1 MAEAALFM
9 PKKKRGGAAARRPT
23 AGPPIAGPST
33 SIAGTTLPRK
43 QVGPPKPTLP
53 TSQPSIP
60 LISSSSNA
68 NGETKPNPYITEMK
82 LYSTDPNTR
91 TRSNLMK
98 FMSARDFDPVNIT
111 KPIYMNR
118 KQPGTKE
125 LPIHALNDEGKIVGK
140 YLYDEA
146 GQPVIAANGH
156 PVIEKKDV
164 GLDPDMVGNAPGT
177 KRKLKKGVKEV
188 FHQDLSIVRMKRE
201 EATPWVLETGKP
213 KPEGQA
219 QALGHVP
226 EHWVG
231 RMIEQNSL
239 PTVLLVND
247 GRLESGFEIIPLGR
261 TYRFTPERPFKT
273 LDADAANKLVCL
285 DACCSGGNH

>member
-1 MAEAALFM
+1 MSEVGLFM
-9 PKKKRGGAAARRPT
+9 PKKKKGVANRQART
-23 AGPPIAGPST
+23 GPPIAGPSS

-53 TSQPSIP
+53 TASQPSIP
-60 LISSSSNA
+60 SNSSSA
-68 NGETKPNPYITEMK
+68 NGDVKPNPHITEIK
-82 LYSTDPNTR
+82 LYSTDPGTSI
-91 TRSNLMK
+91 RSNLMK
-98 FMSARDFDPVNIT
+98 FMSARDFDPASIT
-111 KPIYMNR
+111 KPIFMNR
-118 KQPGTKE
+118 KQPGVKE
-125 LPIHALNDEGKIVGK
+125 LPIHALDDEGKIVGK
-140 YLYDEA
+140 YLYDEG
-146 GQPVIAANGH
+146 GQPVLGQNGH

-188 FHQDLSIVRMKRE
+188 FHQDLNIVRMKRE

-213 KPEGQA
+213 RPEGQA

-231 RMIEQNSL
+231 RMIEQSSL

-247 GRLESGFEIIPLGR
+247 GRIESGFEIVPLGR

-273 LDADAANKLVCL
+273 LDADAANKLVHLPLALLWMC
-285 DACCSGGNH
+285 